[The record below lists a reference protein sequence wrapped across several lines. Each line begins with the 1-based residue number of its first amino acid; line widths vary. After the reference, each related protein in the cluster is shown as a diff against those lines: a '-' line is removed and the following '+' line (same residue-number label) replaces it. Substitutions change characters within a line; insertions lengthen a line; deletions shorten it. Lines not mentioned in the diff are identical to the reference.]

1 MSENNDNS
9 ANTPPQRTPIPLSQF
24 SHPDSLQRSQQ
35 PSTTLPYTPA
45 TPLPSEQVRSTSN
58 LQFETPRT
66 SRVSKPRVTVPIN
79 VTTIHEEDN
88 IDSSQLFNSQ
98 YTTQQQLSPEHKR
111 TNQQQQQR
119 KQNITNVNVDS
130 NDDIVIDGNDYN
142 DNINT
147 NIYNDNTNYDDNN
160 NIQNKL
166 NTNMSIEQQIQQ
178 RLFEQKQM
186 FDQTMFLEQQRVQ
199 SLAQQVFALQQRSA
213 QLEYERAY
221 YSHQQPQPTTMN
233 TNNNNQQSIHSI
245 NNNISKAISKPDT
258 FDGTA
263 TMIDT
268 WIHSMRNYLLLANI
282 PLEQQ
287 VPVAQTYLRGQA
299 ANWCV
304 HLSATDKLKCL
315 TLDGW
320 FTQLLTFFRPADAI
334 NTARRQLNALM
345 QRGFDL
351 IKFNSKF
358 NQLVQYFPKMEM
370 EEKIMKYREK
380 LDPKLQTLLVS
391 QQYND
396 LGEIMK
402 AALHVDQA
410 LKLINEPSTN
420 KSNQRFYSR
429 APSTMVP
436 VVNQHVQARAEYSDE
451 PGSDEEQHVVVQ
463 NVHSSSK
470 KKVIPKMTEEI
481 RKWCIA
487 NNACYR
493 CRAIGHSS
501 KQCTQFKH
509 TNNGGTTSSTKFTP
523 SAAPSKQHF

>member
-9 ANTPPQRTPIPLSQF
+9 ANTPPPQRTPIPLSQF
-24 SHPDSLQRSQQ
+24 SHPDSLQRPQQ

-45 TPLPSEQVRSTSN
+45 TPLPSDQIRSTSN
-58 LQFETPRT
+58 SQFETPRT
-66 SRVSKPRVTVPIN
+66 IRVSKPRVPVPI
-79 VTTIHEEDN
+79 TTIHEEDN
-88 IDSSQLFNSQ
+88 INSSQLFNSQ
-98 YTTQQQLSPEHKR
+98 YATQQPSSPEHKQIN
-111 TNQQQQQR
+111 NQQQQQ
-119 KQNITNVNVDS
+119 QSQLYGNYNSGVIDILHTENEPVDS
-130 NDDIVIDGNDYN
+130 NGDIN
-142 DNINT
+142 NINT
-147 NIYNDNTNYDDNN
+147 NTNYDENN
-160 NIQNKL
+160 NVQN
-166 NTNMSIEQQIQQ
+166 NTNISIEQQIQQ

-221 YSHQQPQPTTMN
+221 YSHQQPPTTTMN
-233 TNNNNQQSIHSI
+233 TNNNNQQSINSI

-282 PLEQQ
+282 PIEQQ

-299 ANWCV
+299 ANWSV

-320 FTQLLTFFRPADAI
+320 FTQLLTFFRPVDAI

-351 IKFNSKF
+351 IKFNSRF

-420 KSNQRFYSR
+420 KPNQRFYSR
-429 APSTMVP
+429 PASTMVP
-436 VVNQHVQARAEYSDE
+436 VVNQHVQAHAEHSEE
-451 PGSDEEQHVVVQ
+451 PGSDEEQHVVIQ
-463 NVHSSSK
+463 NVHSSTK
-470 KKVIPKMTEEI
+470 KKVIPKMNEEI

-487 NNACYR
+487 NNACFR
-493 CRAIGHSS
+493 CRTVGHSS
-501 KQCTQFKH
+501 NKCTQFKQR
-509 TNNGGTTSSTKFTP
+509 TNNGGTSSSGFTP